1 MMKTNKTDNKG
12 ITEYLEEYF
21 GKNILPLSKAENKYM
36 PGAGPLE
43 VFIFYKKNT
52 PVQKGIECFLKAAE
66 HYNLFSSRLIMIGEN
81 KFALQ
86 YCTDGIVT
94 EVLPPVNADCA
105 DVSIDDFKKMMR
117 HVKTLPGEPLLAL
130 TIIPLK
136 NGHFV
141 GVSCSHAVADGTS
154 LILFLYAWNCAVE
167 GKDIMPPSRQR
178 LFSGNPIRSD
188 KIEKSFTPPLSG
200 LNDEIKKRYER
211 GMTIKTYT
219 TMEYFTDEFLHEM
232 KNNAKTENENYIIS
246 NNQIMTAFLLKKYH
260 QNILP
265 DADKIRIRTPVEL
278 RNLNPDIDSMY
289 MGYAVLNSF
298 TEFKKEEIDKMSIP
312 QIAYRLKESI
322 KNTRDKNFIKEISYL
337 SKYGIEINDD
347 VLEKFPPYN
356 MDTDILAANLTHL
369 NDLESLF
376 LNADAMT
383 IFYIGGASI
392 KTYFSILKEKNGKM
406 VAQITS
412 RYPFV

>member
-1 MMKTNKTDNKG
+1 MKTSKTGNKD

-43 VFIFYKKNT
+43 VFIFYKKDT
-52 PVQKGIECFLKAAE
+52 PVQKGIECFLKTAE
-66 HYNLFSSRLIMIGEN
+66 DYNLFSSRLIMIDEN

-86 YCTDGIVT
+86 YCTDGIVIET
-94 EVLPPVNADCA
+94 LPPFHTDYT
-105 DVSIDDFKKMMR
+105 DVSIDDFKNMMR

-130 TIIPLK
+130 TIIPFK

-154 LILFLYAWNCAVE
+154 LILFLYAWNCTVE
-167 GKDIMPPSRQR
+167 GKNIIPPSRQR
-178 LFSGNPIRSD
+178 FFSGNPIRSD
-188 KIEKSFTPPLSG
+188 KIDKSFTPPLSE

-211 GMTIKTYT
+211 GVTIKTFT
-219 TMEYFTDEFLHEM
+219 KMEYFTDEFLHEM
-232 KNNAKTENENYIIS
+232 KINAKADNKNYIIS
-246 NNQIMTAFLLKKYH
+246 NNQIMTALLLKKYH
-260 QNILP
+260 QSILP
-265 DADKIRIRTPVEL
+265 DTDQIRIRTPVDL
-278 RNLNPDIDSMY
+278 RNLHPDIDSMY
-289 MGYAVLNSF
+289 MGYAVVNSF

-322 KNTRDKNFIKEISYL
+322 TKTRDKKFIKEISYL
-337 SKYGIEINDD
+337 SKYGVEIQDD

-376 LNADAMT
+376 LDPDAMS
-383 IFYIGGASI
+383 IFYVGGASI
-392 KTYFSILKEKNGKM
+392 KTYFSILKEKTGKM
-406 VAQITS
+406 VTQITS
-412 RYPFV
+412 RYPLV